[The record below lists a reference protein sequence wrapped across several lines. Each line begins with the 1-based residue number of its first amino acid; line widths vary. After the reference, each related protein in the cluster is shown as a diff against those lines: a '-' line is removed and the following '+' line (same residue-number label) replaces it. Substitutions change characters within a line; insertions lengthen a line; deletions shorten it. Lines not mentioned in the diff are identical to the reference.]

1 MGKKKDKR
9 MARMAA
15 QGGNPYGMMG
25 AAETMGGAAYGDPAA
40 FNGMGAGA
48 AYGMGAPDWNAAG
61 PVPGM
66 NAGTSGFDQGLL
78 HGFQG
83 LLGSRQT
90 EQFVLGALIGAAAVY
105 VLGAEEIR
113 NKLVKT
119 GMKLYANVVGGFE
132 EMKEQMA
139 DVRAEVEAEQAE
151 SQ

>member
-1 MGKKKDKR
+1 MGKKKNKR
-9 MARMAA
+9 MAQMAA
-15 QGGNPYGMMG
+15 QAGNPYGMMG
-25 AAETMGGAAYGDPAA
+25 AAAYGDPTG
-40 FNGMGAGA
+40 FNGMGTGTPYGTDAPGWNTAGTI
-48 AYGMGAPDWNAAG
+48 
-61 PVPGM
+61 PGM
-66 NAGTSGFDQGLL
+66 NAGTAGFDQGLL

-105 VLGAEEIR
+105 VLGDEEIR

-139 DVRAEVEAEQAE
+139 DMRAEVESEQTE
-151 SQ
+151 SK